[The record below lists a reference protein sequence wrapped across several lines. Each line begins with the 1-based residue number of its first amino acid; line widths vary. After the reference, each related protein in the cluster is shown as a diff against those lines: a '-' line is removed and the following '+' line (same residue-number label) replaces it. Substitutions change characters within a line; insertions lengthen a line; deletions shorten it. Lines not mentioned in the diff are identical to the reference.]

1 MFGIDDLLVGGI
13 IGAAGSVGGSAIS
26 SAGAVH
32 AQELANEANKQLAAD
47 NRIFQERMSNTAH
60 QREVADL
67 RAAGLNPILSANSG
81 ASTPSGS
88 MATVNPV
95 NRGEAIGE
103 GLKAAGNSALQILN
117 ISKDFQTKDA
127 QIAAAKASAL
137 ASVATANNAN
147 ASAKATSLSMPSIEA
162 RARAAASEADAAI
175 ARSQF
180 ERAQSKWDKDMVD
193 YDNASK
199 RVLEGIGG
207 ASSALGAGNL
217 LKGLLKG
224 SARKLYPMNRG
235 GKNMPRVFTEIP

>member
-175 ARSQF
+175 VVYGKSNGKLVYFRIFDYPNEEFEAKVQF
-180 ERAQSKWDKDMVD
+180 DRLMNDLS
-193 YDNASK
+193 
-199 RVLEGIGG
+199 IGEYRMMTIDRF
-207 ASSALGAGNL
+207 S
-217 LKGLLKG
+217 
-224 SARKLYPMNRG
+224 
-235 GKNMPRVFTEIP
+235 